1 MLRQN
6 NTDAVPEAASI
17 DRFPSLSLWAKSTF
31 TSRLPIAIITAM
43 SDVYL

>member
-6 NTDAVPEAASI
+6 NTAEVPEAISI
-17 DRFPSLSLWAKSTF
+17 DRLPSLSLFAKFTF

-43 SDVYL
+43 SDIYL